1 MTDLNPMIAAP
12 SARPAVR
19 LMAAPLLAA
28 MLSLAMPAVPAAAAV
43 SSTVGKALNAAQAAA
58 KAGKSADAIKSVN
71 EARAAAKTDE
81 EKQKSA
87 QMAAYVFTQAGRYA
101 DAAAALQSVGAGPA
115 QLAPL
120 YYRAGQY
127 DKAIAEARKGG
138 GEQMQILIAQALLR
152 KGDNKGAV
160 AAYQALIKANGP
172 KAIYLENLAGAQFKS
187 GDKAG
192 YLATTERLVRSDGSP
207 ARWGALL
214 SNFRQNPMRPE
225 AKLAM
230 FHLMQA
236 TGNMSRPEDYAE
248 FAKLALVAGQ
258 AGVAT
263 SALAKANLPDDA
275 MSKHL
280 GEAAQKMA
288 ASAATDAAKMAAAP
302 NTAFRGGGA
311 YMGLGQYDNAIAAY
325 DKAIAGGGT
334 AIDQARLF
342 KGIAALKA
350 GKTSVGKAA
359 FESVTD
365 KGGMQDIAHL
375 WGLYAST
382 RGSIPAAS

>member
-1 MTDLNPMIAAP
+1 MTETNLTPKRNLKLH
-12 SARPAVR
+12 
-19 LMAAPLLAA
+19 LMAALLAVA
-28 MLSLAMPAVPAAAAV
+28 LPVVPAAAAV
-43 SSTVGKALNAAQAAA
+43 SSAVGKALNAAQAAA
-58 KAGKSADAIKSVN
+58 KAGKSAAAIQAVN
-71 EARAAAKTDE
+71 EARAAAKTEE

-87 QMAAYVFTQAGRYA
+87 QMAAYVYTQAGRYA
-101 DAAAALQSVGAGPA
+101 DAAAALQSVGAGPS

-127 DKAIAEARKGG
+127 DRAIAEARKGG

-160 AAYQALIKANGP
+160 NAYQALIKANGP
-172 KAIYLENLAGAQFKS
+172 KAMYLENLAGAQYKS

-192 YLATTERLVRSDGSP
+192 YLATTEKLVRSDGSP

-230 FHLMQA
+230 YHLMAA
-236 TGNMSRPEDYAE
+236 TGNMNRPEDYSE

-263 SALAKANLPDDA
+263 SALAKASLPDDA
-275 MSKHL
+275 MSKSL
-280 GEAAQKMA
+280 TQ
-288 ASAATDAAKMAAAP
+288 AATRMAGTAAADAAKMSADAK
-302 NTAFRGGGA
+302 TAFRGGGA
-311 YMGLGQYDNAIAAY
+311 YLGLGQYDKAIASY
-325 DKAIAGGGT
+325 DKAISAGGL
-334 AIDQARLF
+334 AADQARVF

-350 GKTSVGKAA
+350 GKVAVGKAA
-359 FESVTD
+359 FDEVSD

-375 WGLYAST
+375 WWLYAST
-382 RGSIPAAS
+382 KGAVAS

>member
-1 MTDLNPMIAAP
+1 MTKLKNFRLN
-12 SARPAVR
+12 
-19 LMAAPLLAA
+19 LLAA
-28 MLSLAMPAVPAAAAV
+28 VLAAAVPALPAAAAV
-43 SSTVGKALNAAQAAA
+43 SATVGKALNAAQAAA
-58 KAGKSADAIKSVN
+58 KAGKSADAIKAVN
-71 EARAAAKTDE
+71 EARAAAKTEE

-87 QMAAYVFTQAGRYA
+87 QMAAYVFTQAGRYG
-101 DAAAALQSVGAGPA
+101 DAAAALETVGAGPS

-127 DKAIAEARKGG
+127 DKAIDTARKAG
-138 GEQMQILIAQALLR
+138 GEQMQILIAQALLK

-160 AAYQALIKANGP
+160 NAYQALIKANGP
-172 KAIYLENLAGAQFKS
+172 KSIYLENLAGAQYKS

-192 YLATTERLVRSDGSP
+192 YLATTEKLVRSDGSP

-230 FHLMQA
+230 YHLMAA

-263 SALAKANLPDDA
+263 NALAKANLPDDA

-280 GEAAQKMA
+280 NEAASKMA
-288 ASAATDAAKMAAAP
+288 ASAASDAVKMSADP
-302 NTAFRGGGA
+302 KTAFRGGGA
-311 YMGLGQYDNAIAAY
+311 YLGLGQYDKAMASY
-325 DKAIAGGGT
+325 DKAIAAGGST
-334 AIDQARLF
+334 ADQARLF

-350 GKTSVGKAA
+350 GKVAVGKAA
-359 FESVTD
+359 FDEIGD

-375 WGLYAST
+375 WWLYAST
-382 RGSIPAAS
+382 KGAVSA

>member
-1 MTDLNPMIAAP
+1 MTDLI
-12 SARPAVR
+12 RPKTKTATAR
-19 LMAAPLLAA
+19 LMAAALALPLMMALPA
-28 MLSLAMPAVPAAAAV
+28 MPAAAAV
-43 SSTVGKALNAAQAAA
+43 SAAVGKALNAAQSAA
-58 KAGKSADAIKSVN
+58 KAGRSAAAIEAVN
-71 EARAAAKTDE
+71 QARAAARTDE

-87 QMAAYVFTQAGRYA
+87 QMAAYVYTQAGRYA
-101 DAAAALQSVGAGPA
+101 DAATALQQVGASPS

-127 DKAIAEARKGG
+127 DRAIAEARKGG

-160 AAYQALIKANGP
+160 TAYNNLIKANGP

-192 YLATTERLVRSDGSP
+192 YLKTTERLVRSDGSS

-236 TGNMSRPEDYAE
+236 TGNLTRPEDYAE

-263 SALAKANLPDDA
+263 NALAKANLPDDA
-275 MSKHL
+275 MNKHL
-280 GEAAQKMA
+280 GEAAAKMATQATTEAPKMA
-288 ASAATDAAKMAAAP
+288 ASP

-311 YMGLGQYDNAIAAY
+311 YMGMGQYDKAIAAY
-325 DKAIAGGGT
+325 DKAIAAGGT
-334 AIDQARLF
+334 RVDQARLF

-350 GKTSVGKAA
+350 GKVAAGKAA
-359 FESVTD
+359 LDSVGET
-365 KGGMQDIAHL
+365 GGMQDIAQL
-375 WGLYAST
+375 WALYAST
-382 RGSIPAAS
+382 KGAVPATA

>member
-1 MTDLNPMIAAP
+1 MTDIIRTQ
-12 SARPAVR
+12 ARPLKTR
-19 LMAAPLLAA
+19 LMAALLA
-28 MLSLAMPAVPAAAAV
+28 LPLAAALPALPASAAV
-43 SSTVGKALNAAQAAA
+43 SSAVGKALNNAQASA
-58 KAGKSADAIKSVN
+58 KAGKSAAAIASVK
-71 EARAAAKTDE
+71 EAQAAAKTPE

-87 QMAAYVFTQAGRYA
+87 QMAAYVYTQAGRYA
-101 DAAAALQSVGAGPA
+101 DAADALQQVGATPS

-127 DKAIAEARKGG
+127 DRAIAEARKAG

-160 AAYQALIKANGP
+160 NAYQALIKANGP
-172 KAIYLENLAGAQFKS
+172 KPIYLENLAGAQYKS

-192 YLATTERLVRSDGSP
+192 YLATTEKLVRTDGSP

-230 FHLMQA
+230 YHLMSA

-263 SALAKANLPDDA
+263 KALEKANLPDDA
-275 MSKHL
+275 MNRHL
-280 GEAAQKMA
+280 GEAAAKMA
-288 ASAATDAAKMAAAP
+288 ANAATDAPKMAAAP
-302 NTAFRGGGA
+302 NTAFRAGGA
-311 YMGLGQYDNAIAAY
+311 YMGLGQYDKAMAAY
-325 DKAIAGGGT
+325 DKAIAAGGLS
-334 AIDQARLF
+334 ADQARVF

-350 GKTSVGKAA
+350 GKPSVGKAL
-359 FESVTD
+359 FDEVGEKS
-365 KGGMQDIAHL
+365 GMQDIAHL
-375 WGLYAST
+375 WWLFAST
-382 RGSIPAAS
+382 KGSIPASA

>member
-1 MTDLNPMIAAP
+1 MTDMNPIFAKPVTRMIG
-12 SARPAVR
+12 
-19 LMAAPLLAA
+19 APLLAA
-28 MLSLAMPAVPAAAAV
+28 MLAIALPALPAQAAV
-43 SSTVGKALNAAQAAA
+43 SATVGKALNAAQAAA
-58 KAGKSADAIKSVN
+58 KAGKSAAAIQAVN

-87 QMAAYVFTQAGRYA
+87 QMAAYVYTQAGRYA
-101 DAAAALQSVGAGPA
+101 DAATALQSVGAGPA

-160 AAYQALIKANGP
+160 NAYQSLIKANGP
-172 KAIYLENLAGAQFKS
+172 KAIYLENLAGAQYKS

-192 YLATTERLVRSDGSP
+192 YLATTERLVKSDGSP

-230 FHLMQA
+230 YHLMAA

-280 GEAAQKMA
+280 NEAAVKMA
-288 ASAATDAAKMAAAP
+288 NSASTDAAKMSADP
-302 NTAFRGGGA
+302 KTAFRGGGA
-311 YMGLGQYDNAIAAY
+311 YMGLGQYDKAIASY
-325 DKAIAGGGT
+325 DKAIAAGGL
-334 AIDQARLF
+334 AADQARVF

-350 GKTSVGKAA
+350 GKVAVGKTV
-359 FESVTD
+359 FNEVSD

-375 WGLYAST
+375 WGLFAST
-382 RGSIPAAS
+382 KGAIPTTA

>member
-1 MTDLNPMIAAP
+1 MTDMIRTTTKP
-12 SARPAVR
+12 KLR
-19 LMAAPLLAA
+19 LMAALMALPLAIAL
-28 MLSLAMPAVPAAAAV
+28 PALPASAAV
-43 SSTVGKALNAAQAAA
+43 SSAVGKALNAAQSAA
-58 KAGKSADAIKSVN
+58 KAGKSAAAI
-71 EARAAAKTDE
+71 EAVRQAQAAARSDE

-87 QMAAYVFTQAGRYA
+87 QMAAYVYTAAGRYG
-101 DAAAALQSVGAGPA
+101 DAAAALQTVGAGPA

-160 AAYQALIKANGP
+160 TAYQNLIKANGP
-172 KAIYLENLAGAQFKS
+172 KAIYLENLAGAQYKS
-187 GDKAG
+187 GDKTG
-192 YLATTERLVRSDGSP
+192 YLATTERLVRSDSSP
-207 ARWGALL
+207 ARWGALI

-230 FHLMQA
+230 YHLMSA
-236 TGNMSRPEDYAE
+236 TGNMTRPEDFAE

-263 SALAKANLPDDA
+263 KALEKANLPDDA

-280 GEAAQKMA
+280 GEAAVKMA
-288 ASAATDAAKMAAAP
+288 AKAAVDAPKMAAAP
-302 NTAFRGGGA
+302 TTAFRGGGA
-311 YMGLGQYDNAIAAY
+311 YMGLGQYDKAMAAY
-325 DKAIAGGGT
+325 DKAIAAGGL
-334 AIDQARLF
+334 AADQARVF

-350 GKTSVGKAA
+350 GKTAVGKQVLD
-359 FESVTD
+359 EVSE
-365 KGGMQDIAHL
+365 KGGMQEIAHL
-375 WGLYAST
+375 WWLYAST
-382 RGSIPAAS
+382 KGAIPASA

>member
-1 MTDLNPMIAAP
+1 MTKLKNFRLKFLAA
-12 SARPAVR
+12 
-19 LMAAPLLAA
+19 LLAA
-28 MLSLAMPAVPAAAAV
+28 AVPALPAAAAV
-43 SSTVGKALNAAQAAA
+43 SATVGKALNAAQAAA
-58 KAGKSADAIKSVN
+58 KAGKSADAIKAVN
-71 EARAAAKTDE
+71 EARAAAKTEE

-87 QMAAYVFTQAGRYA
+87 QMAAYVFTQAGRYG
-101 DAAAALQSVGAGPA
+101 DAAAALETVGAGPS

-127 DKAIAEARKGG
+127 DKAIDTARKAG
-138 GEQMQILIAQALLR
+138 GEQMQILIAQALLK

-160 AAYQALIKANGP
+160 NAYQALIKANGP
-172 KAIYLENLAGAQFKS
+172 KSIYLENLAGAQYKS

-192 YLATTERLVRSDGSP
+192 YLATTEKLVRSDGSP

-230 FHLMQA
+230 YHLMAA

-263 SALAKANLPDDA
+263 NALAKANLPDDA

-280 GEAAQKMA
+280 NEAASKMA
-288 ASAATDAAKMAAAP
+288 ASAASDAVKMSADP
-302 NTAFRGGGA
+302 KTAFRGGGA
-311 YMGLGQYDNAIAAY
+311 YLGLGQYDKAMASY
-325 DKAIAGGGT
+325 DKAIAAGGST
-334 AIDQARLF
+334 ADQARLF

-350 GKTSVGKAA
+350 GKVAVGKAA
-359 FESVTD
+359 FDEIGD

-375 WGLYAST
+375 WWLYAST
-382 RGSIPAAS
+382 KGAVSA

>member
-1 MTDLNPMIAAP
+1 MTELKNFK
-12 SARPAVR
+12 
-19 LMAAPLLAA
+19 LKLLAA
-28 MLSLAMPAVPAAAAV
+28 VLAAAVPALPAAAAV
-43 SSTVGKALNAAQAAA
+43 SATVGKALNAAQAAA
-58 KAGKSADAIKSVN
+58 KAGKSADAIKAVN
-71 EARAAAKTDE
+71 EARAAAKTEE

-87 QMAAYVFTQAGRYA
+87 QMAAYVFTQAGRYG
-101 DAAAALQSVGAGPA
+101 DAAAALESVGAGPS

-127 DKAIAEARKGG
+127 DRAIAEARKGG

-172 KAIYLENLAGAQFKS
+172 KSIYLENLAGAQYKS

-192 YLATTERLVRSDGSP
+192 YLATTEKLVRSDGSP

-230 FHLMQA
+230 YHLMAA

-258 AGVAT
+258 AGIAT
-263 SALAKANLPDDA
+263 NALAKANLPDDA

-280 GEAAQKMA
+280 NEAAGKMA
-288 ASAATDAAKMAAAP
+288 ASAASDAVKMSADP
-302 NTAFRGGGA
+302 KTAFRGGGA
-311 YMGLGQYDNAIAAY
+311 YMGLGQYDKAIASY
-325 DKAIAGGGT
+325 DKAIAAGGIT
-334 AIDQARLF
+334 ADQARLF

-350 GKTSVGKAA
+350 GKVAVGKAA
-359 FESVTD
+359 FDEIGD

-375 WGLYAST
+375 WWLYAST
-382 RGSIPAAS
+382 KGAISA

>member
-1 MTDLNPMIAAP
+1 MTKLKYF
-12 SARPAVR
+12 R
-19 LMAAPLLAA
+19 LKFLAA
-28 MLSLAMPAVPAAAAV
+28 VLAAAVPALPAAAAV
-43 SSTVGKALNAAQAAA
+43 SATVGKALNAAQAAA
-58 KAGKSADAIKSVN
+58 KAGKSADAIKAVN
-71 EARAAAKTDE
+71 EARAAAKTEE

-87 QMAAYVFTQAGRYA
+87 QMAAYVFTQAGRYG
-101 DAAAALQSVGAGPA
+101 DAAAALETVGAGPS

-127 DKAIAEARKGG
+127 DKAIDTARKAG
-138 GEQMQILIAQALLR
+138 GEQMQILIAQALLK

-160 AAYQALIKANGP
+160 NAYQALIKANGP
-172 KAIYLENLAGAQFKS
+172 KSIYLENLAGAQYKS

-192 YLATTERLVRSDGSP
+192 YLATTEKLVRSDGSP

-230 FHLMQA
+230 YHLMAA
-236 TGNMSRPEDYAE
+236 TGNMSRHEDYAE

-263 SALAKANLPDDA
+263 NALAKANLPDDA

-280 GEAAQKMA
+280 NEAASKMA
-288 ASAATDAAKMAAAP
+288 ASAASDAVKMSADP
-302 NTAFRGGGA
+302 KTAFRGGGA
-311 YMGLGQYDNAIAAY
+311 YLGLGQYDKAMASY
-325 DKAIAGGGT
+325 DKAIAAGGST
-334 AIDQARLF
+334 ADQARLF

-350 GKTSVGKAA
+350 GKVAVGKAA
-359 FESVTD
+359 FDEIGD

-375 WGLYAST
+375 WWLYAST
-382 RGSIPAAS
+382 KGAVSA